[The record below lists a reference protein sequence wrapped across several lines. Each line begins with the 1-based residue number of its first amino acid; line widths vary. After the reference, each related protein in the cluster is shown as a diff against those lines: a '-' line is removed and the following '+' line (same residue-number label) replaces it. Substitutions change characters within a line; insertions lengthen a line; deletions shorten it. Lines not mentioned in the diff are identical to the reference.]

1 LIKSAHK
8 SNDGVADLDKNGQ
21 INILDIFIVAQAFGS
36 KLGDTNWNATADLDK
51 DNVVNVLGIFQVAWD
66 FGRTV

>member
-8 SNDGVADLDKNGQ
+8 SNDRVADLDKNGQ

-36 KLGDTNWNATADLDK
+36 KPGDTNWNATADLDK
-51 DNVVNVLGIFQVAWD
+51 NNVVNILDIFQVAWD